1 MTSMSRRALLASGAA
16 AAHARRE
23 HVARAYPR
31 LEAFVAGKHHY
42 DPGLVFP
49 QHDVEPVPRD
59 VTPPTRGWAP
69 AAAHR

>member
-31 LEAFVAGKHHY
+31 L
-42 DPGLVFP
+42 VFP